1 MGERRI
7 IVEGSKMCGKT
18 KNVFTPCIP
27 KSSIEQK
34 QYFLFGVCAQPL
46 SNGPFLETE
55 EDFWVGPMPLWS
67 FCLLFH

>member
-1 MGERRI
+1 MYPLPKHRFVAPNET
-7 IVEGSKMCGKT
+7 S
-18 KNVFTPCIP
+18 P

-34 QYFLFGVCAQPL
+34 QYFLLGVCAQPL

-55 EDFWVGPMPLWS
+55 EDFWVGPMPGWS